1 LKYLEIPAQSLNEL
15 PFFSL
20 CSYVRVCWFQV
31 QFHNFSFMVSEER
44 AGIEWGAWGLGLGT
58 ETQGECQVLNANS
71 RVLWAYQKGE

>member
-1 LKYLEIPAQSLNEL
+1 
-15 PFFSL
+15 
-20 CSYVRVCWFQV
+20 
-31 QFHNFSFMVSEER
+31 MVSEER